1 MRDVRDNRP
10 LRGWPGSRPGTSRAL
25 SGARAGPGEPAGVA
39 ARGAT
44 WSGRPVPARPEG
56 RTRRSTACDMPG
68 ATTRLATR
76 TWGAVGYRSVIIEQV
91 VPGTHRALPT
101 EGTGQD
107 VASSTGDAPA
117 GAGRLGF
124 TSGQVVQ
131 EFGYDDDV
139 DGVVIWFRDED
150 GDLADTLMDAMT
162 VLDDGGQMWVLTP
175 KPGRDGHVGH
185 DDIEEAATTAGLH
198 ATSTFSIAGDWSAT
212 RLGSRGRGR

>member
-1 MRDVRDNRP
+1 
-10 LRGWPGSRPGTSRAL
+10 
-25 SGARAGPGEPAGVA
+25 
-39 ARGAT
+39 
-44 WSGRPVPARPEG
+44 
-56 RTRRSTACDMPG
+56 
-68 ATTRLATR
+68 
-76 TWGAVGYRSVIIEQV
+76 VGYRSEIIDEV
-91 VPGTHRALPT
+91 AVAPTAART

-107 VASSTGDAPA
+107 VASSTGDAPQ

-139 DGVVIWFRDED
+139 DEDLRSDLAGITGAELVDEDYDDVVDGVVIWFREDD
-150 GDLADTLMDAMT
+150 GDLADYLMDAMT

-175 KPGRDGHVGH
+175 KPGRGGHVGH